1 MKRFFSGLLTVLLLT
16 ALLGVWIVLPWYA
29 VLGVA
34 VVIAL

>member
-29 VLGVA
+29 VLGLSL
-34 VVIAL
+34 IHI